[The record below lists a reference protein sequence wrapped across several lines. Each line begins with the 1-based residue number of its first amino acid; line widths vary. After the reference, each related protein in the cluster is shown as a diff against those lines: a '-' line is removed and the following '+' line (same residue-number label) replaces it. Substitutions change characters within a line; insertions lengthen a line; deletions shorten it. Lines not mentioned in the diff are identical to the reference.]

1 MAERE
6 HRARRVESVTC
17 AVITVSD
24 SRTVETDAS
33 GTLMRERLETQGH
46 QVCAYEIIPDEPAN
60 VRDRV
65 LALCDDAA
73 IQAVLVTGGTG
84 LAPRDTTFEA
94 ISEILDK
101 QLAGFG
107 ELFRSLLAFLVFALR
122 DRERAAVLYELL
134 LPYAELSISHDL
146 MRCVA
151 GSAESVLGLLAALLD
166 RNDEAIAHLERALEK
181 ELAMGARPAL
191 LRTRLGLAAALRTRA
206 APGDSQRAAALE
218 REAKREAEALGCRLL
233 AEVGQIPL

>member
-6 HRARRVESVTC
+6 HRARRVESVAC

-33 GTLMRERLETQGH
+33 GKLMRERLEAQGH
-46 QVCAYEIIPDEPAN
+46 RVCAYEIIPDEPTR

-94 ISEILDK
+94 ISGILDK

-107 ELFRSLLAFLVFALR
+107 ELFRNLSFEQVGSAAMLSRATGGVCRSTLVFSMPGST
-122 DRERAAVLYELL
+122 AAV
-134 LPYAELSISHDL
+134 S
-146 MRCVA
+146 
-151 GSAESVLGLLAALLD
+151 LALD
-166 RNDEAIAHLERALEK
+166 RLILPELGHLAW
-181 ELAMGARPAL
+181 L
-191 LRTRLGLAAALRTRA
+191 LVSR
-206 APGDSQRAAALE
+206 
-218 REAKREAEALGCRLL
+218 
-233 AEVGQIPL
+233 